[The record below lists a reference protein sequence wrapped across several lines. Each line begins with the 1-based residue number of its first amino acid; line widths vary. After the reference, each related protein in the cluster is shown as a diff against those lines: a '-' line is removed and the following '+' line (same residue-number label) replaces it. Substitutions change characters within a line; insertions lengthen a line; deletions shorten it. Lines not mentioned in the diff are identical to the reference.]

1 MNNNEFLSQDEINEI
16 VETKIDNELLEKV
29 KKRKNNILW
38 QTLMKELLKS
48 IEEKLEDGEA
58 IEFYIS
64 GRDYTSD
71 SIRLAFAATIGLSGI
86 AHPVIGWSFNC
97 ILVRTNRRFFLVEV
111 TGYLQYSR
119 HYEIQKEVSLF
130 KEKEYFYLTVEDMEQ
145 NRKTIQY
152 HIGKI
157 DMIMNLLKDN
167 VTIING
173 KKMKS
178 KAQKII
184 RIIQIAWILYLLYI
198 IFLLI
203 KNWNII
209 FDVKF

>member
-1 MNNNEFLSQDEINEI
+1 MNNDEFLLHDEINEI
-16 VETKIDNELLEKV
+16 VETKIDDELLEKV

-38 QTLMKELLKS
+38 RTLMKELLKS

-97 ILVRTNRRFFLVEV
+97 ILVRTNKRFFLVEV

-119 HYEIQKEVSLF
+119 HYEIQKQVCLF
-130 KEKEYFYLTVEDMEQ
+130 KEKNYFYLTVEDMKK

-152 HIGKI
+152 HIEKF
-157 DMIMNLLKDN
+157 DMIMELLKDN
-167 VTIING
+167 VIIING
-173 KKMKS
+173 KKIKS

-184 RIIQIAWILYLLYI
+184 RIIQMAWIFYILYVL
-198 IFLLI
+198 FLLL
-203 KNWNII
+203 KNRIL
-209 FDVKF
+209 F